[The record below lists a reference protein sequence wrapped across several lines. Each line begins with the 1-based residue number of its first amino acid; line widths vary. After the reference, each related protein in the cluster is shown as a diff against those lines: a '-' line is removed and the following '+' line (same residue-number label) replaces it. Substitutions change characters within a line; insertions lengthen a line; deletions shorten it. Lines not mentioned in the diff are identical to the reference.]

1 MAIEEKEITPLV
13 ARANTIHITSEA
25 ELVSAKEVVQTIKAF
40 LIEVNAAFDPQIEST
55 HKAHQTAL
63 NQKKRY
69 ANPLIT
75 AEKRVKKLIADYL
88 DYLDSEKKRKAQLAI
103 EAAKKEQA
111 ERLQIMQNDIQ
122 QQLSLVVTIEEKI
135 EALLVKLAG
144 TADADRKTISLI
156 NTQLANLYR
165 EQDKIDEMASQS
177 VKPTASMGEVILLP
191 VMASPPKIKGVS
203 TKMELIPEVT
213 DAMALIKAV
222 ANRQIPL
229 TVIEFN
235 MQIIK
240 KLGNAGMKIPGVT
253 FSEERQVKVYGANN
267 Q

>member
-1 MAIEEKEITPLV
+1 MALMLEKEMTPLV
-13 ARANTIHITSEA
+13 ARANTVRITNDA
-25 ELVSAKEVVQTIKAF
+25 ELTIAKGVVQDIKAY
-40 LIEVNAAFDPQIEST
+40 LKRAYEELDPQCEAT
-55 HKAHQTAL
+55 HKAHQVALDQKRKYTAAAL
-63 NQKKRY
+63 
-69 ANPLIT
+69 A
-75 AEKRVKKLIADYL
+75 AEKWVKKLIADYL

-122 QQLSLVVTIEEKI
+122 QQLGLVVTVEEKI

-144 TADADRKTISLI
+144 TADADRQTISLI

-213 DAMALIKAV
+213 NPMGVVKAV
-222 ANRQIPL
+222 ASGQIPL

-235 MQIIK
+235 MQNIK
-240 KLGNAGMKIPGVT
+240 RLGNAGVKIPGVT
-253 FSEERQVKVYGANN
+253 FTSQRNVSVRRAG
-267 Q
+267 